1 MATVQ
6 LDQRRVD
13 ALRPRR
19 RPYDVRDHELKG
31 FGIRVLP
38 TGGKRYFIHSQHDG
52 RRFWKIVGRA
62 DEISAEDARS
72 RARGMLAAIRSDGEV
87 PSPAV
92 ADIPFEDVAEEVFRR
107 YARNWKP
114 STLEVNR
121 RFLRNT
127 VLPWFGGRPIGGI
140 GESDVRQWLAS
151 LHNTPVAADRSAPI
165 LSVIMR
171 QAEVY
176 GYRREGT
183 NPCKGIRRY
192 RRQGRE
198 RFLSEKEIGQL
209 GMALARH
216 DVRQPMAVAILRL
229 LLLTGCRKAEIL
241 SLKWSFYRE
250 GNLYLPDSKTGPR
263 TVPLNAPAR
272 AVLER
277 QRRGEGEFVFP
288 SLRNPQLPR
297 SGELWLWYAVRKE
310 AGLEDVRLHDLRHS
324 YASQAVLQGIPLPAV
339 ARLLGHRHPRMTL
352 RYAHVG
358 DRETEAAAE
367 RIGTAIDKVLMRAM
381 DGAHADK
388 GTPQTHS

>member
-1 MATVQ
+1 MATVR

-72 RARGMLAAIRSDGEV
+72 RARGMLAAIRSDGEI

-198 RFLSEKEIGQL
+198 RFLSEEEIGRL
-209 GMALARH
+209 GTALAHH

-250 GNLYLPDSKTGPR
+250 GNLYLPDSKTGAR
-263 TVPLNAPAR
+263 TVWLSTTAR
-272 AVLER
+272 RVLDEQPR
-277 QRRGEGEFVFP
+277 KSVWVFP
-288 SLRNPQLPR
+288 SPR
-297 SGELWLWYAVRKE
+297 TRRHISPDAVEATWYRIREE
-310 AGLEDVRLHDLRHS
+310 AAISDVRIHDLRHS
-324 YASQAVLQGIPLPAV
+324 YASFALAKGETVLAIG
-339 ARLLGHRHPRMTL
+339 RLLGHCDPATTL
-352 RYAHVG
+352 KYTHLADALIR
-358 DRETEAAAE
+358 DAAE
-367 RIGTAIDKVLMRAM
+367 TVGAVLR
-381 DGAHADK
+381 G
-388 GTPQTHS
+388 

>member
-1 MATVQ
+1 MATVR

-52 RRFWKIVGRA
+52 RRIWKIVGRA

-121 RFLRNT
+121 RLLRNT
-127 VLPWFGGRPIGGI
+127 VLPWFCGRPIGGI

-198 RFLSEKEIGQL
+198 RFLSEKEIGRL

-250 GNLYLPDSKTGPR
+250 GNLYLPDSKTGAR
-263 TVPLNAPAR
+263 TVWLSTPAR
-272 AVLER
+272 RVLDEQPR
-277 QRRGEGEFVFP
+277 KSVWVFP
-288 SLRNPQLPR
+288 SPR
-297 SGELWLWYAVRKE
+297 TRRHISPDAVEATWYRIRDDA
-310 AGLEDVRLHDLRHS
+310 ALSDVRIHDLRHS
-324 YASQAVLQGIPLPAV
+324 YASFALAKGETVLAIG
-339 ARLLGHRHPRMTL
+339 RLLGHRDPATTL
-352 RYAHVG
+352 KYTHFADSMLLEATETVG
-358 DRETEAAAE
+358 E
-367 RIGTAIDKVLMRAM
+367 VLRA
-381 DGAHADK
+381 
-388 GTPQTHS
+388 